1 MFIVVGLGNPG
12 QNLEK
17 TRHNIGF
24 RVLDILAKAN
34 GLAEFNLSKKYN
46 ALASEGFLGQEKII
60 ALKPQTFMN
69 VSGIAVKAAIKNFKL
84 KPENLIV
91 IHDDADL
98 LIGSLK
104 ISKNHGPGGHKGV
117 GSIIQELKT
126 QDFARIRIG
135 IAPAQLQDEKKRS
148 GLKNFVLKNFTA
160 EEEKILTKIL
170 DKAAEAV
177 KTIIE
182 NGADAAMNKY
192 NEKPQ

>member
-1 MFIVVGLGNPG
+1 MYIVIGLGNPG

-24 RVLDILAKAN
+24 RVLDILAKSN
-34 GLAEFNLSKKYN
+34 GLAGFNLSKKYN
-46 ALASEGFLGQEKII
+46 ALVSEGFLGQEKII

-135 IAPAQLQDEKKRS
+135 IAPAQPQDEKQEPN
-148 GLKNFVLKNFTA
+148 LKNFVLKNFTI
-160 EEEKILTKIL
+160 EEEKMLAATL

-182 NGADAAMNKY
+182 SGTDEAMNRY
-192 NEKPQ
+192 N